1 MTIPTDE
8 FFSISFGNWLKSH
21 RRRLDWTQEK
31 LASAVFCSVST
42 IRKIEAGDLTPSRI
56 LAEQLAQTLTI
67 PAQQQAA
74 FLNFARGL
82 SADFLT
88 VPLTD
93 TGSAAAQNV
102 AAPPP
107 VAAPLFRPPTPLNP
121 LIGREREMQSGTL
134 LLRRVDVR
142 LVTLVGPPGAGKTR
156 LSLAL
161 GAALQAD
168 FAHGV
173 CFVPLAPIVDPALV
187 LSAIAQALHLYEVT
201 GATLSHTL
209 HDFLRQ
215 KELLLILDNFEQVVD
230 AAPVVSDLLSAASGV
245 KALASSREALHIYG
259 EHEFPVSPL
268 AVPDVNHL
276 PTPDLLGMYPAVD
289 LFIQRAQ
296 AVNPSFVINA
306 QNAAPVAHICAWL
319 DGLPLAIEM
328 AAAHV
333 KWKPPATLL
342 EQLRQQLMGLT
353 GGQRDLSP
361 RQQTLRGAIDWS
373 YKLLSEAEQQLLMA
387 LSVVNGG
394 CSLAVAAELSGNE
407 LRSCEALLR
416 GLAEKSLLQW
426 TTDSMGEPRVALL
439 QMIREYAQMK
449 STERGNYHQ
458 LRAQH
463 AAIYHRLVQESQPF
477 VRSPEAERVLNRLEM
492 EHNNLRS
499 ALAWHLESSS
509 VRGVKFAT
517 LLADT
522 LWGIRGYFSE
532 GRNWL
537 EKMVDAAANQSTDGT
552 VEAFGWIAT
561 AHMALGQGDLPAA
574 NRIAARAEAFAFAN
588 ENDAEVRMALHCRA
602 GIALHQS
609 DYVQARRLYQQ
620 ALALCGSGDENE
632 AAIAFNGL
640 GLVAKD
646 QGDLGASLDYHERA
660 YALYASIGDSVGMAR
675 ALTYASIA
683 AYWQAEYQRCFDL
696 AQQAIELQRGIGDV
710 TSIAYSRDVQGMAL
724 VRSGRYDE
732 GIAILDECVTAF
744 QKIGD
749 VSGSAMILVDLGLA
763 HYMKQNWAQAY
774 RYHQESLN
782 IARSIGDRRR
792 EAFCLEGI
800 AMTLTRMAVAE
811 TERDE
816 TALSQAVALFARADG
831 VRRQIDSPLPASE
844 RAEYDICRAIADRYL
859 SAELHKSAWE
869 EGVSTVESES
879 NPFRR
884 CSA

>member
-1 MTIPTDE
+1 MTLSNDE
-8 FFSISFGNWLKSH
+8 SLSITFGNWLKNY
-21 RRRLDWTQEK
+21 RRRLDWTQEQ

-42 IRKIEAGDLTPSRI
+42 IRKIESGDLTPSRI

-74 FLNFARGL
+74 FLGFARGL
-82 SADFLT
+82 SADFLAGQQ
-88 VPLTD
+88 TD
-93 TGSAAAQNV
+93 VGRSVAQSV
-102 AAPPP
+102 AARPA
-107 VAAPLFRPPTPLNP
+107 VDAPLFRPPAPLNP

-134 LLRRVDVR
+134 LLRRADVR
-142 LVTLVGPPGAGKTR
+142 LMTLVGPPGAGKTR

-173 CFVPLAPIVDPALV
+173 CFVPLAPIVDPDLV
-187 LSAIAQALHLYEVT
+187 LSAIAQALHLHEVT
-201 GATLSHTL
+201 GTSLAQTL

-215 KELLLILDNFEQVVD
+215 KQVLLILDNFEQVVD
-230 AAPVVSDLLSAASGV
+230 AAPVVADLLSAAPGL
-245 KALASSREALHIYG
+245 KALVSSREALRLYG
-259 EHEFPVSPL
+259 EYEFPVSPL

-276 PTPDLLGMYPAVD
+276 PTPDLLEMYPAVD

-296 AVNPSFVINA
+296 AVRPGFVIDA
-306 QNAAPVAHICAWL
+306 QNAGPVAHICAWL

-333 KWKPPATLL
+333 KWKPPAILL

-353 GGQRDLSP
+353 GGQRDLTP

-387 LSVVNGG
+387 LSVANGG
-394 CSLAVAAELSGNE
+394 CSLAVAAELSGNQ
-407 LRSCEALLR
+407 RRTCEALLR

-426 TTDSMGEPRVALL
+426 TTDSAGEPRVVLL
-439 QMIREYAQMK
+439 QMIREYAQGK
-449 STERGNYHQ
+449 SVEQGSYDH

-463 AAIYHRLVQESQPF
+463 ASIYHRLVQESQPF

-537 EKMVDAAANQSTDGT
+537 EKMVDVAATQSTDGT

-574 NRIAARAEAFAFAN
+574 NRIAAKAEAFAFAN

-609 DYVQARRLYQQ
+609 NYPQARRLYQQ

-646 QGDLGASLDYHERA
+646 QGDFGAALDYHERA
-660 YALYASIGDSVGMAR
+660 RALYASIGDSVGMAR

-683 AYWQAEYQRCFDL
+683 AYWQAEYERCYEL
-696 AQQAIELQRGIGDV
+696 AQQAIGLQSGIGDV

-724 VRSGRYDE
+724 VRLGRYDE

-749 VSGSAMILVDLGLA
+749 ISGSAMVLVDLGLA

-774 RYHQESLN
+774 RYNQESLN

-800 AMTLTRMAVAE
+800 AMALTRMAVAE

-816 TALSQAVALFARADG
+816 TALAQAVTLFARADAL
-831 VRRQIDSPLPASE
+831 RRQIGAPLPTSE
-844 RAEYDICRAIADRYL
+844 RVEYDICRSIAAGNL
-859 SAELHKSAWE
+859 PAELHKTAWE
-869 EGVSTVESES
+869 EGAQQ
-879 NPFRR
+879 P
-884 CSA
+884 